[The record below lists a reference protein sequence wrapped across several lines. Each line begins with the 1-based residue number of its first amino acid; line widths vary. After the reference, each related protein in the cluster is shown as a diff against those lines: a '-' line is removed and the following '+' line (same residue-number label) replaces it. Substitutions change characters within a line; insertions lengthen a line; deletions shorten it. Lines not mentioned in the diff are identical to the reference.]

1 MSFSTFHLA
10 EKTCQAC
17 LWKMGYFTYCGDL
30 ANLKRRKGK
39 KAIVIK
45 AEVNET
51 EAKRRAQ
58 RPWETKRWFC
68 ARMIKTDRRLAKP
81 TKREKR
87 PSLLQLEMEKAV

>member
-39 KAIVIK
+39 KAIMIK

-51 EAKRRAQ
+51 EAK
-58 RPWETKRWFC
+58 TKS
-68 ARMIKTDRRLAKP
+68 
-81 TKREKR
+81 TKALGNKEVV
-87 PSLLQLEMEKAV
+87 LCENDQD